1 MLFNSNFMYQP
12 KFSYS
17 DQLVSNL
24 IKLEGLKVSLSE
36 SDLSYSIKHKLTLKA
51 KTSDIFHFS
60 HLVGLDLTLKD
71 SEKIANGLRLDNLSD
86 VRNKLLNNFRNVIE
100 FNRSNIADTYSELD
114 FTVLLHINKLL
125 LGNLKELWDS
135 RFRGP
140 SDTLTDDDKWVELV
154 DKNISGDDIQKEMIN
169 LVEWYKSV
177 QVTMPEVVRIAIV
190 VYRLLESSPY
200 LYANLYTSILVADY
214 ISNKKGYSS
223 RIYSSLIKMFDSNQE
238 QLLEAYKISRTNFDQ
253 SIWIELFSDLLIKE
267 VGSVKENISDFIV
280 EDEKSKNQPFLDMNK
295 RQLKVLRYLQTV
307 PFIKREDYCHMMEVS
322 TMTAFRD
329 LNSLVRKKL
338 LKVDGQGRGTKYRL
352 TSM

>member
-1 MLFNSNFMYQP
+1 MLFKSYMYQP
-12 KFSYS
+12 KFTYS
-17 DQLVSNL
+17 DTLVSNL
-24 IKLEGLKVSLSE
+24 IKLEGLKTSLSQ
-36 SDLSYSIKHKLTLKA
+36 SDLSYGVKHKLTLKA

-60 HLVGLDLTLKD
+60 HLVGLELTLKD
-71 SEKIANGLRLDNLSD
+71 SEKIANGLRLDGLSD

-140 SDTLTDDDKWVELV
+140 SDVLTDDDKWVEMA
-154 DKNISGDDIQKEMIN
+154 DKNIAGADIQSEMIN
-169 LVEWYKSV
+169 LVEWYKSI
-177 QVTMPEVVRIAIV
+177 QMQMPEIVRIAIV
-190 VYRLLESSPY
+190 IYRLLETAPY

-223 RIYSSLIKMFDSNQE
+223 RIYSSLIKVFDSNQD
-238 QLLEAYKISRTNFDQ
+238 QLFDAYKISRANFDLTN
-253 SIWIELFSDLLIKE
+253 WIEVFSDSMIKE
-267 VGSVKENISDFIV
+267 VAAVKESISEYLV

-352 TSM
+352 ASM